1 MKSKKTY
8 PNELIGVNVEI
19 VNSDQVL
26 LIGVNGKIIDE
37 SKDTLKL
44 INKEGKIK
52 TLLKSSIT
60 FKILKNNKIIEGNS
74 IKKRPEERLKG

>member
-19 VNSDQVL
+19 VNSNQVL

>member
-1 MKSKKTY
+1 MKGLKIAIALFFGISSICSQHK
-8 PNELIGVNVEI
+8 I
-19 VNSDQVL
+19 
-26 LIGVNGKIIDE
+26 NGKIIDE